1 MAWGR
6 KSGEPGGQAGSET
19 VEDLAMAAR
28 VELTRRSQGAGP
40 AIQMAEEELAK
51 AADSHPARVALALAL
66 MDLDRVDE
74 ARHQLLRYLDSA
86 LAESPETDAT
96 ADAARVSEPDPSALS
111 RELSASWAGESA
123 FPANPLPSSRES
135 DPAQVSTGRRPQAG
149 ARGDFPFGATS
160 SFATQTMAGLLDRQG
175 DHKRADVIRESLDE
189 RMVLPPKR
197 EERPAERPES
207 GEDQRV
213 VQTLEAWL
221 RNLERERA

>member
-66 MDLDRVDE
+66 MDLDRVEE
-74 ARHQLLRYLDSA
+74 ARHQLLRYLGSA
-86 LAESPETDAT
+86 RVDRPESDVT
-96 ADAARVSEPDPSALS
+96 ADVPRVTDPASSALS
-111 RELSASWAGESA
+111 RELSASWAGEHA
-123 FPANPLPSSRES
+123 FPENPLPPVRES
-135 DPAQVSTGRRPQAG
+135 DASQSASGRRSQSGP
-149 ARGDFPFGATS
+149 RGDFPFGATS

-189 RMVLPPKR
+189 RMALPPKR